1 MSTMRTTRIAIA
13 AVGALVAAM
22 LAFAVIRGLPGAE
35 HEFTGTAY
43 DPPRAV
49 GDFTLVD
56 HRGREVALDGYRG
69 KALLV
74 FFGFT
79 HCPDVCPLTMQKLSR
94 VLGEMEADT
103 SRVRLLLVTVDPAR
117 DTPAALAEYVAR
129 FGPHAV
135 GITGDSA
142 TLARLRQEFGVYAG
156 AHPALGDRMEITHT
170 PAVFGVDRAGEIRV
184 LLPMDAPDATIARDI
199 DLLIRS

>member
-1 MSTMRTTRIAIA
+1 MRTTWIAITT
-13 AVGALVAAM
+13 VGALVAAM
-22 LAFAVIRGLPGAE
+22 LAFALIRGLPGAE
-35 HEFTGTAY
+35 RKFTGTAY

-49 GDFTLVD
+49 GNFSLVD
-56 HRGREVALDGYRG
+56 HRGREVALDAYHG

-94 VLGEMEADT
+94 VLADMDADT
-103 SRVRLLLVTVDPAR
+103 ARIRLLLVTVDPAR
-117 DTPAALAEYVAR
+117 DTPAALAEYVER

-135 GITGDSA
+135 GITGDST
-142 TLARLRQEFGVYAG
+142 TLAGLRQEFGVYAG

-170 PAVFGVDRAGEIRV
+170 PAVFGVDRNGEIRV
-184 LLPMDAPDATIARDI
+184 LLPMEAPDATIARDI
-199 DLLIRS
+199 DLLMRS